1 MKKHWMFRPIAWI
14 CTVVM
19 ILCLQYASELICRL
33 GEYLFSILDGLPTV
47 AVILLVM
54 AFGGVFSG
62 IVLYS
67 LFMLPAIIVTAS
79 DKIYP
84 SHHAFRYYLVGIYSI
99 AGCAFLIYAAAI
111 GAVRGT
117 SMFWFY
123 VRYIWQILAYITMM
137 IMGHTKAKE
146 RYGKTDSIASP
157 EINDEKQEDIRNLK
171 KQIETMEHALRID
184 VESYEESKKYLQRAY
199 TDEELKQLISRGA
212 FPADRMK
219 DYIDKREA
227 LAAIVDSGPQLHEN
241 TIRYIEDLKKQLSDI
256 ESSNISL

>member
-1 MKKHWMFRPIAWI
+1 MFRPIAWI

-62 IVLYS
+62 IILYS
-67 LFMLPAIIVTAS
+67 LFMLPALIVTAS

-84 SHHAFRYYLVGIYSI
+84 SHHAFRYYLIGIYSI

-111 GAVRGT
+111 GAVSGT

-123 VRYIWQILAYITMM
+123 VRYIWQAIAYINMM
-137 IMGHTKAKE
+137 VMGHTRAKD
-146 RYGKTDSIASP
+146 RNGKTDAISDSVV
-157 EINDEKQEDIRNLK
+157 NDEKQKEIQKLKDQIANLELALKENDESFEQNK
-171 KQIETMEHALRID
+171 KILSET
-184 VESYEESKKYLQRAY
+184 Y
-199 TDEELKQLISRGA
+199 TDEELRKMVSNGEVS
-212 FPADRMK
+212 ADSARE
-219 DYIDKREA
+219 YIDKRESLA
-227 LAAIVDSGPQLHEN
+227 LIVEYAPKMHED
-241 TIRYIEDLKKQLSDI
+241 TIRMIADLKEQLSNI